1 MRRIT
6 TDYEKNRMADTICKL
21 AFAMAAITTHKWF
34 LKSTGLVH
42 GLKLI
47 EKIQTIIAPIPRV
60 LDCIDVDNAVS
71 APNGSVAHR
80 VPSLSATA
88 SLGRSSA
95 DCSDRELI

>member
-6 TDYEKNRMADTICKL
+6 TDYEKNRMTDTICKL

-47 EKIQTIIAPIPRV
+47 EKKFKRLLSLYLAFLTVSMWTKQCRHQTEVWLTVCRP
-60 LDCIDVDNAVS
+60 
-71 APNGSVAHR
+71 
-80 VPSLSATA
+80 
-88 SLGRSSA
+88 
-95 DCSDRELI
+95 